1 MTYSIIAAATIL
13 ITALLAFYYL
23 YKSKELDL
31 GILMSVSIGA
41 VILGITFN
49 PTYNT
54 IFGYMES
61 FNNINRDVEFLFFIA
76 IASIFFLIL
85 VFTISI
91 LVSVFVPDRL
101 SSIDCSIAIER
112 FFGWTKSYLKPEI
125 SENNIPE
132 VTEAD
137 ELSEDSLVGEADELS
152 EDTLVAEADELSEDS
167 LVEEDDE
174 SISISEVAVTVESI
188 ILEAPAQQDTPES
201 THTPVNE
208 AEILVLKAFDY
219 KVKGQKEQALQYYTK
234 ALNYNSLNS
243 DMVFWI
249 VLDICTLYKELGLNE
264 LAFNILDS
272 VAQRYGSVLKPEIR
286 TQIINNLK

>member
-54 IFGYMES
+54 VFGYMER

-125 SENNIPE
+125 SENSIPE

-137 ELSEDSLVGEADELS
+137 ELSEDSLVE
-152 EDTLVAEADELSEDS
+152 EDNVLSEDS

-188 ILEAPAQQDTPES
+188 ILEAPTQQDTPES

-219 KVKGQKEQALQYYTK
+219 KVKGQKEQAVQYYTK